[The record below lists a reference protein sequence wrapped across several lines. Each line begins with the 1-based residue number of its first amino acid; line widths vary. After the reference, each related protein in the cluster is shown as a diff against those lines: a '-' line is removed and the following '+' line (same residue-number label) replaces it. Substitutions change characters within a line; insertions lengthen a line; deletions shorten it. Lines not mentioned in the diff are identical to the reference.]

1 MIEKRKDQR
10 KQEEN
15 KLTIDLFSNEIETG
29 KYIRVNA
36 LTQDISLSGIRVQC
50 DKTFPVGTMVKTKI
64 TLSKSHKLINL
75 DGRIVWVKDVQD
87 GEFFEM
93 GIQFVDALPH
103 KVMVL
108 LQHLFGNK

>member
-1 MIEKRKDQR
+1 MIEKRRDQR

-15 KLTIDLFSNEIETG
+15 KLTLELFSDERSTG
-29 KYIRVNA
+29 KYIKVNA

-50 DKTFPVGTMVKTKI
+50 DKSFPVGTVVKTQI
-64 TLSKSHKLINL
+64 TLSKSRKLINL
-75 DGRIVWVKDVQD
+75 DGKIVWVNDVQD

-93 GIQFVDALPH
+93 GIQFIDALPH